1 MSPRSLTD
9 DPVETSSDAAPVR
22 TPAPAATPARRLTV
36 REMTIALQA
45 AHGLLDGSAPLP
57 SAPAAP
63 NAAALVAP
71 PTSGQIPDVDQDV
84 DQDVDDLDAAAPAQI
99 VFDDSATTTAQHVDE
114 VGEGGADRSR
124 AALCHD
130 DALEGLPPVTPP
142 IVASEPVPNDARPS
156 AERQTATHDGD
167 RPEPWLPAHDG
178 PVSLTGVAAP
188 RTRTVRRSTATLDKA
203 SRRPSKPRPASGN
216 KAAVLDPAL
225 AAAAA
230 AAPPRILIV
239 SACGGS
245 GATTAAVLLGA
256 ALAPAVATVLVA
268 GGADRGA
275 LAVRADAHGGDVDQI
290 AAWSATRPEQRRAL
304 PDGTATA
311 DAGTG
316 RVNVAA
322 AGRDEHGHLDPAAAC
337 NVFTTLAAHGWAG
350 VLDWS
355 SAALPPRQAFAA
367 ATHVLVTAPATSPG
381 LLDAEY
387 ALEALQAALPASM
400 PLSLL
405 TVDVR
410 GRNPRRAGRAALAR
424 LRALQLPITPLPY
437 DPALADEPRVHWPA
451 LRPRTRTAVT
461 SALSQLLPEHHRK
474 DPK

>member
-1 MSPRSLTD
+1 MSPHSLTD
-9 DPVETSSDAAPVR
+9 DPVETPPDA
-22 TPAPAATPARRLTV
+22 TPALTPAASPTPARRLTV

-45 AHGLLDGSAPLP
+45 AHGLLDGSTPP
-57 SAPAAP
+57 PPAPAAP
-63 NAAALVAP
+63 NSPPLVTP
-71 PTSGQIPDVDQDV
+71 PTSGDALDVDPDL
-84 DQDVDDLDAAAPAQI
+84 DTDVDDLDAAA
-99 VFDDSATTTAQHVDE
+99 TTQADE

-142 IVASEPVPNDARPS
+142 IVASQPIPNDARPS
-156 AERQTATHDGD
+156 ARRQAVTHDGD

-188 RTRTVRRSTATLDKA
+188 RTRTVRRSAATLDKA
-203 SRRPSKPRPASGN
+203 PRRPSKPRPAGGN
-216 KAAVLDPAL
+216 KAAVLDPGL

-230 AAPPRILIV
+230 AALPRILIV

-316 RVNVAA
+316 RLNVAA
-322 AGRDEHGHLDPAAAC
+322 AGRDEHGHLDHTAAC
-337 NVFTTLAAHGWAG
+337 NVFTTLASHGCAG

>member
-9 DPVETSSDAAPVR
+9 DPVEATSSAAPPR
-22 TPAPAATPARRLTV
+22 TSGRAATPARRLTV

-45 AHGLLDGSAPLP
+45 AHCLLDRST
-57 SAPAAP
+57 
-63 NAAALVAP
+63 P
-71 PTSGQIPDVDQDV
+71 PTNDDTSDAEPDAARVVNDRV
-84 DQDVDDLDAAAPAQI
+84 VDDRAAAAPAQI
-99 VFDDSATTTAQHVDE
+99 VLDDTTAEATAADADGVE
-114 VGEGGADRSR
+114 AGGADRSR
-124 AALCHD
+124 AALCH

-142 IVASEPVPNDARPS
+142 IVALEPVQDAARPRG
-156 AERQTATHDGD
+156 ERETANHDGD

-188 RTRTVRRSTATLDKA
+188 RTRTVHRSTATLDKPP
-203 SRRPSKPRPASGN
+203 RRPSKRRPAGAS
-216 KAAVLDPAL
+216 KAAILDPPL

-230 AAPPRILIV
+230 AAPPRILVV

-245 GATTAAVLLGA
+245 GATTAAVLLAA
-256 ALAPAVATVLVA
+256 ALTPAVTTVLMAV
-268 GGADRGA
+268 GADRGA
-275 LAVRADAHGGDVDQI
+275 LAVRADAHGGDVEQVI
-290 AAWSATRPEQRRAL
+290 AWSAAQPEQRRAL

-316 RVNVAA
+316 RLTVAA
-322 AGRDEHGHLDPAAAC
+322 AGRGEHGHLEPTVAC
-337 NVFTTLAAHGWAG
+337 VLFTALAGHGFAG
-350 VLDWS
+350 VLDWR
-355 SAALPPRQAFAA
+355 SAVLPPEQAFAA

-387 ALEALQAALPASM
+387 TLEAVQAALPASV

-405 TVDVR
+405 TIDVR

-424 LRALQLPITPLPY
+424 LRALQLPITPMPY

-451 LRPRTRTAVT
+451 LQPRTRTAVT
-461 SALSQLLPEHHRK
+461 SALSQLLPEHHRQ